1 VSQQI
6 NLYSKALGKSHRE
19 FSALT
24 LLQAWGVLV
33 LLTLLFYAYGRYQLS
48 VVQSQLA
55 LNYQHLTQEQSKL
68 ATLAAEISRKSGGLT
83 VEQEL
88 KKIMAE
94 AQSQR
99 EIIAA
104 LKSGVIGNTNGYSA
118 YMEAFARQSLTGL
131 WLTGFM
137 IEGDAAQ
144 MSISG
149 AATRSELVPVYIGRL
164 NNEKMMRGK
173 TFASLQMQLS
183 APDASKAPA
192 MLHLQFTL
200 QSVDIKETDK

>member
-6 NLYSKALGKSHRE
+6 NLYTKALRTSHWD

-24 LLQAWGVLV
+24 LLQGWGVL
-33 LLTLLFYAYGRYQLS
+33 LFLILLFYAYGRYQTS
-48 VVQSQLA
+48 IVQQQLA
-55 LNYQHLTQEQSKL
+55 LSYQNLTQEQTRLTAL
-68 ATLAAEISRKSGGLT
+68 ATKISRKSGGLT

-88 KKIMAE
+88 KNVSAE
-94 AQSQR
+94 VQSQR
-99 EIIAA
+99 EIITA
-104 LKSGVIGNTNGYSA
+104 LKSGVIGNTKGYSA

-131 WLTGFM
+131 WLTGFS
-137 IEGDAAQ
+137 IDGDATH
-144 MSISG
+144 MSMSG
-149 AATRSELVPVYIGRL
+149 AATHPELVPAYIGRL

-183 APDASKAPA
+183 APDAGKSPS

-200 QSVDIKETDK
+200 QSVDVKEADK